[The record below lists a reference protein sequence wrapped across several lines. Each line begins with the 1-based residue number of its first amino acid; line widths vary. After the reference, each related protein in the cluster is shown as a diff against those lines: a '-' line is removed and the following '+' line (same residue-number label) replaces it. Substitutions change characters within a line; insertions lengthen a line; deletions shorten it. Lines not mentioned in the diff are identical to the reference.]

1 MSKRVEFIDDQSV
14 DIRETF
20 GFASPAE
27 VLKAVKLYT
36 GSHYGSMLWELGS
49 GAADQYTLQC
59 LKYLREAGLAG
70 AKCHTHQLC

>member
-1 MSKRVEFIDDQSV
+1 MNFLGTVEKDILSKRVEFIDDQSV

-36 GSHYGSMLWELGS
+36 AVLLELGS
-49 GAADQYTLQC
+49 GEIPA
-59 LKYLREAGLAG
+59 
-70 AKCHTHQLC
+70 